1 MAYSKKMKKSSKGT
15 RKHKSW
21 NMKGCSKR
29 HRKQKGGCNSC
40 ITGGLQHGGS
50 KSKMFG
56 SAFSKSGIKG
66 GNFYKHAAPI
76 PGPFVGQPWTP
87 AISGW
92 PGVDGVGANRNYIAD
107 NLYPTDIS
115 RQMKVNGG
123 AKLNKSKSKKHKT
136 IKMTKMT
143 KIHKRG
149 GSIIPQDLTNLG
161 RELTFSVGSAYNA
174 LNGYPLPVNPAPYVQ
189 PSLNTPA
196 VII

>member
-21 NMKGCSKR
+21 NMKGCSKS

-40 ITGGLQHGGS
+40 MTGGLQHGG
-50 KSKMFG
+50 FG
-56 SAFSKSGIKG
+56 
-66 GNFYKHAAPI
+66 FYKHASPI
-76 PGPFVGQPWTP
+76 PGPIIGQPWTP

-92 PGVDGVGANRNYIAD
+92 PGVDGVGANRNLIPD

-123 AKLNKSKSKKHKT
+123 SKLNKSKSKSKSRKHKT
-136 IKMTKMT
+136 MKMKKM
-143 KIHKRG
+143 HKKMKHG

-161 RELTFSVGSAYNA
+161 RELTFSIGSAYNA

-196 VII
+196 III